1 MTSQVIE
8 NKKRT
13 AINHLV
19 ITVGKQIFRVM
30 LVNMETSKTF
40 KTVLSLTFT
49 RNNLVDLAQ
58 ALEQCNGEILV
69 ELTE

>member
-30 LVNMETSKTF
+30 LVNMETAKAF
-40 KTVLSLTFT
+40 KTVLTLIFN
-49 RNNLVDLAQ
+49 RNDLIDLAQ
-58 ALEQCNGEILV
+58 ALEQCNGKSRLS
-69 ELTE
+69 

>member
-19 ITVGKQIFRVM
+19 ITVSKQIFRVM
-30 LVNMETSKTF
+30 LVNMETAKTF
-40 KTVLSLTFT
+40 KTVLPLTIT